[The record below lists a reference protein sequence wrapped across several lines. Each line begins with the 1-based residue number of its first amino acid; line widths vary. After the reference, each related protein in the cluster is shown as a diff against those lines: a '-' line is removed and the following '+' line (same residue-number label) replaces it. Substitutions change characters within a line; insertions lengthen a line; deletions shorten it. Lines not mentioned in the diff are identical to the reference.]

1 MDCSPLMT
9 LPEHEFPTV
18 IDTNGQPAIRVQSLG
33 SGSSGNAFLIE
44 HGESSFLLDCGVGIR
59 TITRSMKDRQRSIA
73 DLDAVLI
80 THEHIDHI
88 RTLPQVL
95 GPDIPVIAS
104 RGTFDRTRISDQQ
117 WLPIAASA
125 PVEIAGASIWA
136 LPVRHDAAEPCGFLI
151 ELPGATITIL
161 TDLGSWR
168 EELLEPLL
176 ASDLIVLEAN
186 HDLEMLRR
194 GPYPPHLKR
203 RVGSALGHLSNEDCG
218 GVLAGLAKHGSGA
231 PEVWLAHLSD
241 TNNRA
246 DMAKAT
252 VDDALDRIDRELSTT
267 ALPRRAP
274 GPIWTPSDNRSPGT
288 RWGKPITRPAT
299 QLSFDGV

>member
-1 MDCSPLMT
+1 MM
-9 LPEHEFPTV
+9 LPEHEFPKA
-18 IDTNGQPAIRVQSLG
+18 IDENGRPVVRVQSLG

-44 HGESSFLLDCGVGIR
+44 NGESSFLLDCGVGIR
-59 TITRSMKDRQRSIA
+59 TITRAMKDRQRRIA
-73 DLDAVLI
+73 DLDAVLV

-95 GPDIPVIAS
+95 GTDIPVIAS
-104 RGTFDRTRISDQQ
+104 SGTFNLTRISDQQ
-117 WLPIAASA
+117 WLPITPST
-125 PVEIAGASIWA
+125 PVEMAGASIRA

-151 ELPGATITIL
+151 ELPSATITIL

-168 EELLEPLL
+168 EDLLEPLL

-203 RVGSALGHLSNEDCG
+203 RVGSTIGHLSNENCG
-218 GVLAGLAKHGSGA
+218 AVLADLAKHGSRA

-241 TNNRA
+241 TNNRPEL
-246 DMAKAT
+246 AKAT
-252 VDDALDRIDRELSTT
+252 VDNALDRLDRELPITP
-267 ALPRRAP
+267 LPRRTP
-274 GPIWTPSDNRSPGT
+274 GPIWTSSDIRESVT
-288 RWGKPITRPAT
+288 RRTRAIARPPT